1 MRIALTVLLFSVLT
15 FGFGLTRA
23 SAQDVSCSCADTPE
37 NTCKGTVT
45 CPDGCTAVC
54 GAGEICY
61 LSCSTD
67 LLLTRISV
75 RFVKKSGKAIALTL
89 SDKVKKRISFEPYP
103 NRANK
108 RYTYQLKNSDLWPI
122 LWFLNRHGKVTINDM
137 DFRTFVNIQRQATGR
152 RLSVRFERT
161 SVQKAV
167 EKLAFLS
174 RFQLR
179 IKSGDPSTRVSLH
192 LNDKTLSEIIKE
204 ISTAA
209 NVKIEMGKYQR
220 R

>member
-1 MRIALTVLLFSVLT
+1 M
-15 FGFGLTRA
+15 
-23 SAQDVSCSCADTPE
+23 
-37 NTCKGTVT
+37 
-45 CPDGCTAVC
+45 
-54 GAGEICY
+54 CY

-75 RFVKKSGKAIALTL
+75 RFVNKSGKAIAQTL
-89 SDKVKKRISFEPYP
+89 SGKVKKRINFEPYP
-103 NRANK
+103 KRENR

-122 LWFLNRHGKVTINDM
+122 LWLLNRHGKVTINDL

-161 SVQKAV
+161 SAQKAV

-179 IKSGDPSTRVSLH
+179 IKSGDPSTLVSLR
-192 LNDKTLSEIIKE
+192 LNEKTLSEIIDE

-209 NVKIEMGKYQR
+209 NVKIDVKKPPQMTPR
-220 R
+220 RRKRSAK